1 MYPKALACLPI
12 ASATLDMSPGS
23 KVLAMAS
30 GDGKAV
36 APGAM
41 SPPAASSSIMAGS
54 LAVDLLTRNS
64 WSLLNSLAIWALS
77 RNAPFP

>member
-1 MYPKALACLPI
+1 
-12 ASATLDMSPGS
+12 
-23 KVLAMAS
+23 MAS